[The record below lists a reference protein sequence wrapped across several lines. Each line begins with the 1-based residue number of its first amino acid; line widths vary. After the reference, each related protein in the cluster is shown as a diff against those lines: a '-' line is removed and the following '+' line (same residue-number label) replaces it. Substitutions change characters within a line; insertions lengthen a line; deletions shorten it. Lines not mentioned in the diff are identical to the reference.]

1 MGSRSTSEG
10 SGDAVAR
17 RNVLECLA
25 ASDGPLGALEVARRT
40 HLSTLVVIPV
50 LTRLAEESLVR
61 RGRVATGSGRQDVTW
76 AYELTG
82 RGTQTVASGA
92 ARRTG

>member
-1 MGSRSTSEG
+1 MGGRSIGEG
-10 SGDAVAR
+10 PGDALAR

-25 ASDGPLGALEVARRT
+25 EADGPLGALDVSRRT

-50 LTRLAEESLVR
+50 LTRLTEEALVS
-61 RGRVATGSGRQDVTW
+61 RGRVSTGSGRQDVTW

-82 RGTQTVASGA
+82 RGARAVATGT